1 VDGGRVKEQI
11 HPNFDG
17 EPKRCRVYGGHSKER
32 LHMNQTRGYHPEKDP
47 LLKLP
52 PGMREGSK
60 RLELLEILVDKI
72 IKGLE
77 DDSCRPRV
85 RDALTAIQLMEKVA
99 KSSQSED
106 IFWQMIDDIRKSEM
120 FDPPTIEDQIEE
132 TILGL
137 RHLVKNGVLQVK
149 TIADAFN
156 QNKSEQARLTYRRMG
171 ALLSGMGFI
180 KAKTSNGCC
189 AIIWDD
195 NRLVDSPRK
204 AAKRC
209 AETEASDSDPLT
221 PPAESTLSRPPAK
234 PQSNTV
240 GSWGYTLP
248 PAGGNAS
255 LCPPDKGETGGSGLS
270 RCVTSCPKGVT

>member
-1 VDGGRVKEQI
+1 
-11 HPNFDG
+11 
-17 EPKRCRVYGGHSKER
+17 
-32 LHMNQTRGYHPEKDP
+32 MNNQRGYHPEKDP
-47 LLKLP
+47 MLKLP

-72 IKGLE
+72 VQGLE
-77 DDSCRPRV
+77 DNSCQPRV

-99 KSSQSED
+99 KSSQSEE
-106 IFWQMIDDIRKSEM
+106 IFWGMIDNIRESEM
-120 FDPPTIEDQIEE
+120 YDPPTVEDQIEE

-137 RHLVKNGVLQVK
+137 RHLVKNGILQVK

-156 QNKSEQARLTYRRMG
+156 QNKSEQAKLTSRRMG

-180 KAKTSNGCC
+180 KAKTPNGSC

-204 AAKRC
+204 AARATEHVVSCPPDKG
-209 AETEASDSDPLT
+209 ETGGSCLSHCVASC
-221 PPAESTLSRPPAK
+221 PAESTLSRPPDK
-234 PQSNTV
+234 PQRSTI

-248 PAGGNAS
+248 PAGGNVS
-255 LCPPDKGETGGSGLS
+255 SCPPDKGETGGSCFAPATPPDPPAS
-270 RCVTSCPKGVT
+270 RAFMKQDISKK